1 MCGVCVCVRV
11 CVCVSILQT
20 LYPLNAC
27 HLFPPLSPEEAA
39 SFAEQMLGSKR
50 ITKQTGNKGKPSNKV
65 SGRNLLATFS
75 QVMGV
80 QSLPHLILS
89 TKVCR
94 RRVQGV

>member
-1 MCGVCVCVRV
+1 MCACRCVCGV
-11 CVCVSILQT
+11 CVCVSILHT

-27 HLFPPLSPEEAA
+27 HLSTPLSPEEAA
-39 SFAEQMLGSKR
+39 SFAEQMLGSKL
-50 ITKQTGNKGKPSNKV
+50 ITIQTGNKGKPCNKV
-65 SGRNLLATFS
+65 SGRNLLAAFS